1 MKKINIV
8 LISLF
13 ITIFLTSCIND
24 IEIDTQEGPQLV
36 GINGYISNEY
46 KKHQIVI
53 SRTLDFY
60 SMDEIEMISGAE
72 VFVSDGYDTI
82 YFEETDMK
90 GYYETSDSVAGV
102 IGRTYYLNVNY
113 IDDDGEHNYYAQSTM
128 SDDVPQIDSLV
139 IKELTLGGISME
151 GAYGL
156 YPYFQSS
163 SNPNTYYL
171 ANVAINDSLTT
182 ESMIQCMSYS
192 LAGLSGLYVNGP
204 EFVSLIGYLPAYI
217 FPTYIT
223 LNEDGSYEYEIDLE
237 EGDEISM
244 YLYCITPEFSKY
256 ISDINSNFGS
266 NPMMGM
272 PYNVSTNIYPEGKA
286 VGFFEAYSS
295 TKSTIIY

>member
-1 MKKINIV
+1 MKKINII

-13 ITIFLTSCIND
+13 ITIFFTSCIDD
-24 IEIDTQEGPQLV
+24 IEIETQEGPQLV

-46 KKHQIVI
+46 KKHQVVI

-60 SMDEIEMISGAE
+60 SVDEIEMISGAE

-82 YFEETDMK
+82 YFEETDRK
-90 GYYETSDSVAGV
+90 GYYETTDSVAGV
-102 IGRTYYLNVNY
+102 IGRTYNLNVKY
-113 IDDDGEHNYYAQSTM
+113 IDDEGEHTYYAQSKM
-128 SDDVPQIDSLV
+128 SDDVPQIDSLT
-139 IKELTLGGISME
+139 IKELTLGEISME
-151 GAYGL
+151 GTYGL

-204 EFVSLIGYLPAYI
+204 EFVSLVGYLPAYI
-217 FPTYIT
+217 FPTFVT
-223 LNEDGSYEYEIDLE
+223 LNEDGSYEYEIDLK